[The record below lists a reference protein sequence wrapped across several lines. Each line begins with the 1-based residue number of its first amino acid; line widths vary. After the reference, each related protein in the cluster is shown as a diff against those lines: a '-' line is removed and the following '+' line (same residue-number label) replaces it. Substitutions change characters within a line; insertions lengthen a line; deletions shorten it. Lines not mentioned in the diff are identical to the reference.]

1 VDKMDATTA
10 MNAGTATTATTAK
23 TATAPATATTAK
35 GQTPPAHVGMFQLL
49 NGVYVTGAISC
60 LARLGVPDLVE
71 HGAKSAEELAAAIGA
86 DPRALY
92 RLMRATAS
100 VGVLS
105 EGPDG
110 KFSETPLSAVLRSN
124 ANPSLRA
131 FASLHSREWHG
142 LGWSELEHCVR
153 TGKQALDKI
162 YGEPIFQ
169 FFERH
174 PEEAQLFNQAMSDLS
189 TIHGPAVAE
198 AYSFDG
204 IHSIVDVAGGHG
216 LLLAT
221 ILRKNPHMKGTLYEI
236 PHVVAGAKD
245 GPLKPMMDRCT
256 LASGDM
262 FSAVPAGAD
271 AYIMKYII
279 HDWPD
284 DVCVKILKACRKGV
298 NPGGK
303 LLVVDH
309 VIQPGNDFAPG
320 KFLDLQ
326 MLIFPGGRE
335 RTEKQF
341 RDLFT
346 AAGWRLSRVIPTAVP
361 ESIVEGVP
369 A

>member
-1 VDKMDATTA
+1 M
-10 MNAGTATTATTAK
+10 
-23 TATAPATATTAK
+23 
-35 GQTPPAHVGMFQLL
+35 QLL
-49 NGVYVTGAISC
+49 TGAHITGAIAC
-60 LARLGVPDLVE
+60 LAQMGIPDLVE
-71 HGAKSAEELAAAIGA
+71 GGPKSAEQLAKQIGA
-86 DPRALY
+86 QPQALY

-124 ANPSLRA
+124 GNPSLRA
-131 FASLHSREWHG
+131 FAIMGGREWHG
-142 LGWSELEHCVR
+142 RGWSELEYCVR

-162 YGEPIFQ
+162 YGMPIFEY
-169 FFERH
+169 FRRNA
-174 PEEAQLFNQAMSDLS
+174 EEGQMFHDSMTALS
-189 TIHGPAVAE
+189 TIDGPAVAA
-198 AYSFDG
+198 AYSFDE
-204 IHSIVDVAGGHG
+204 IHSIVDVGGGHG

-221 ILRKNPHMKGTLYEI
+221 ILKRNPGMKGILYDV
-236 PHVVAGAKD
+236 PHVVEGAKD
-245 GPLKPMMDRCT
+245 GPLKPVMERCT

-262 FSAVPAGAD
+262 FSSVPAGAD
-271 AYIMKYII
+271 AYIMKHII

-284 DVCVKILKACRKGV
+284 DLCVKILKACRKGV
-298 NPGGK
+298 NAGGK

-309 VIQPGNDFAPG
+309 VIQPGNDFSPG

-326 MLIFPGGRE
+326 MLIFPGGCE

-341 RDLFT
+341 RDLFA
-346 AAGWRLSRVIPTAVP
+346 AAGWRLTRILPTAAV